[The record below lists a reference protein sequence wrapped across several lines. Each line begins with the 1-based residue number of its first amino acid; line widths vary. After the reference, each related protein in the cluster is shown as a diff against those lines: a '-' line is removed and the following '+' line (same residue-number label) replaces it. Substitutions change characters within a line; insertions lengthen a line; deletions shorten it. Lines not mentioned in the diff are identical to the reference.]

1 MIVQFIK
8 SAVEYPSALLRG
20 FVVARAGFEPTY
32 SESKSDILPLDEG
45 TIWSV
50 VGLQSPE
57 APTLVTPL

>member
-1 MIVQFIK
+1 M
-8 SAVEYPSALLRG
+8 
-20 FVVARAGFEPTY
+20 VAGEAGLEPTY

-57 APTLVTPL
+57 APTQVIPLWRLQRDSNPYHTA